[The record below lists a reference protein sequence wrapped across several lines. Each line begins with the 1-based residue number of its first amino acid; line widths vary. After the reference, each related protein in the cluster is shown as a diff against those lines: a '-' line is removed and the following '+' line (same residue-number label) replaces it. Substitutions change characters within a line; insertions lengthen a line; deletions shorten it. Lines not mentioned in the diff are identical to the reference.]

1 MRYGLYRSLFVLLLF
16 AEILLISSQR
26 LRYMGQRENAIV
38 LMVLAALMGIM
49 AMSAAFEKREPE
61 PSYTLTSRDL
71 WPMRIIVLV
80 GLAMAIFHFKRE
92 ISVIPI
98 DHRISDIIPTIQ
110 VMNKRLLAGQY
121 PYAMIQ
127 EFGYDLS
134 PTYLPLMWL
143 PYFPA
148 ALFQF
153 DDRWVAFAIWV
164 IATLLVIRRAHQA
177 GLSTP
182 ARWLLTAL
190 PFMHF
195 IFIEEGTSATFG
207 NTVELMIA
215 GFYMLWALQLDRI
228 QEYMRGNPWKS
239 GIWLAFFLILCLLSR
254 YAFLLW
260 LPLCCLIVWMENRKL
275 FLTTAVSALVG
286 VLIVFVFPFLLK
298 DPMVYV
304 KGLQYYS
311 VAALAGWAQE
321 GQPSPLYD
329 GMGIAGIFRDEIQG
343 DMSVRLA
350 ILQRWQLVVSLLAV
364 VLSGLWW
371 WRNRHK
377 LQYLPLFLLGSLKF
391 YFAFF
396 YGFIQMPYVYLM
408 LTPCFF
414 SVAMLP
420 TWYRQVEKG

>member
-1 MRYGLYRSLFVLLLF
+1 MRYGLYRSLFVLFLF

-38 LMVLAALMGIM
+38 LLIMATLMGAF
-49 AMSAAFEKREPE
+49 AMLAAFEKRPIEVSRP
-61 PSYTLTSRDL
+61 LTGHDL
-71 WPMRIIVLV
+71 WPMRIITLV
-80 GLAMAIFHFKRE
+80 GIGLAIFHFKRE

-98 DHRISDIIPTIQ
+98 DHRISDIIPTIE
-110 VMNKRLLAGQY
+110 VMNQRLLAGQY
-121 PYAMIQ
+121 PYALIQ
-127 EFGYDLS
+127 DFGYDLS

-153 DDRWVAFAIWV
+153 DDRWVAFSIWAI
-164 IATLLVIRRAHQA
+164 AALLVIRRGHQA
-177 GLSTP
+177 GLSAP
-182 ARWLLTAL
+182 ARWLVTAL

-215 GFYMLWALQLDRI
+215 GFYMMFALQLDRI
-228 QEYMRGNPWKS
+228 REYLQGNAWRN
-239 GIWLAFFLILCLLSR
+239 GAILAFFLLLCLLSR
-254 YAFLLW
+254 YSFLLW

-275 FLTTAVSALVG
+275 FLATAVWTFVG
-286 VLIVFVFPFLLK
+286 VLVVFIFPFLLR
-298 DPMVYV
+298 DPMVYL

-329 GMGIAGIFRDEIQG
+329 GMGVAGIFRDKVQG
-343 DMSVRLA
+343 DMALRLA
-350 ILQRWQLVVSLLAV
+350 AVQRWQLVVSLLAV
-364 VLSGLWW
+364 GLSAAYW
-371 WRNRHK
+371 WRNRARMQH
-377 LQYLPLFLLGSLKF
+377 LPLFLLGSLKF

-414 SVAMLP
+414 SVAMLLA
-420 TWYRQVEKG
+420 WYRQEGKG